1 MPAKDV
7 LSKIGADYIAAT
19 PEASAEKVLAF
30 CAYASKWLLDRGVVG
45 LGHTDN
51 GMALRFA
58 DGEELPLFSHA
69 PMPAELP
76 TAKGVFSI
84 TGMSGSKITAPTPNN
99 APDFQI
105 TGR

>member
-30 CAYASKWLLDRGVVG
+30 CEYASKWLLDHGVVG

-58 DGEELPLFSHA
+58 NGEELPLFSREVA
-69 PMPAELP
+69 PELP
-76 TAKGVFSI
+76 AAKGVFNI
-84 TGMSGSKITAPTPNN
+84 TGISGSKITPPTPGN

>member
-1 MPAKDV
+1 MPGKDV
-7 LSKIGADYIAAT
+7 LSKIGEDYIAAT
-19 PEASAEKVLAF
+19 PDATPEKVSAF
-30 CAYASKWLLDRGVVG
+30 CAYAAKWLLDRGVVG

-58 DGEELPLFSHA
+58 DGEELMLFSRNV
-69 PMPAELP
+69 PELLPA
-76 TAKGVFSI
+76 ARGVYSI
-84 TGMSGSKITAPTPNN
+84 TGEAGGKISKPVLGD

>member
-1 MPAKDV
+1 MTAKDV

-30 CAYASKWLLDRGVVG
+30 CKYASNWLLDRGVVG
-45 LGHTDN
+45 LGHADS

-58 DGEELPLFSHA
+58 DGEELLLFSRAA
-69 PMPAELP
+69 PETMPA
-76 TAKGVFSI
+76 AQGVFSI
-84 TGMSGSKITAPTPNN
+84 TGEAGGKISKPVLGDAPS
-99 APDFQI
+99 FQI